1 MNANIHHGLCTHVFM
16 CVHCIIVDMTCVSN
30 VPIDKT
36 SKKIVMTHL
45 SISLH
50 NDNVNLQYRND
61 GGRS

>member
-1 MNANIHHGLCTHVFM
+1 MQAFIMAYALVFM
-16 CVHCIIVDMTCVSN
+16 CVHCIIVDRTCVNN

-45 SISLH
+45 SICLH
-50 NDNVNLQYRND
+50 DDND